1 MLQNFVFILSGGIDF
16 DSTPR
21 TLVFPAGE
29 TSSCIDVEIFPDP
42 ISEDEEQ
49 FTVIVT
55 TNSSDGVLPPPGG
68 RGPVITITDEGKRQ
82 MNYNPLLESLSLR
95 LYPVDSSVCPQTA
108 LYPDLH
114 KDMEAIL
121 LYG

>member
-1 MLQNFVFILSGGIDF
+1 MYVTEQCFFFTGGIDF

-29 TSSCIDVEIFPDP
+29 TSSCFDVEIFSDP

-49 FTVIVT
+49 FTVIVM

-68 RGPVITITDEGKRQ
+68 RGPVVTITDEGKEHI
-82 MNYNPLLESLSLR
+82 NYTSLLKSLSL
-95 LYPVDSSVCPQTA
+95 
-108 LYPDLH
+108 
-114 KDMEAIL
+114 
-121 LYG
+121 

>member
-1 MLQNFVFILSGGIDF
+1 MGMLSLVCLMLQNFVFIFSGGIDF

-29 TSSCIDVEIFPDP
+29 TSSCFDVEIFPDP

-82 MNYNPLLESLSLR
+82 MNYTSLLESLSLR
-95 LYPVDSSVCPQTA
+95 
-108 LYPDLH
+108 
-114 KDMEAIL
+114 
-121 LYG
+121 